1 MLKRL
6 AICND
11 STQDCN
17 VFLLL

>member
-11 STQDCN
+11 STQDHN